1 LFGVQR
7 RRAGTTIGEQAGGL
21 LAPEAAMAQTE
32 STPALPTSPATAASV
47 LAMPIMAM
55 ARFRRLMNYEGWDV
69 DLPRMCVDTAYA
81 YRCLATAHTS
91 SDERLRQAAMNLFQ
105 AYDRNVAVPMV
116 H

>member
-1 LFGVQR
+1 
-7 RRAGTTIGEQAGGL
+7 
-21 LAPEAAMAQTE
+21 MAQTE
-32 STPALPTSPATAASV
+32 STLSATAATARPAAPV
-47 LAMPIMAM
+47 LAMPIMAL

-91 SDERLRQAAMNLFQ
+91 SDEGLRRAALGLFE
-105 AYDRNVAVPMV
+105 AYGRNTAEPLL

>member
-1 LFGVQR
+1 LFGR
-7 RRAGTTIGEQAGGL
+7 PPRAASATIGAQAGGL

-32 STPALPTSPATAASV
+32 STPALPTGPATAAPV

-91 SDERLRQAAMNLFQ
+91 SDERLRQAALALFK
-105 AYDRNVAVPMV
+105 AYDRNTALAVL